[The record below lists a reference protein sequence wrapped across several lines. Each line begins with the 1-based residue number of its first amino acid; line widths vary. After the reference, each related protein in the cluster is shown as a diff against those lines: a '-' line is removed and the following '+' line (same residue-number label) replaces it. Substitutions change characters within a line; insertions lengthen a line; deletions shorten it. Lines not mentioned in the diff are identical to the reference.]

1 MKVAYKCPNCGKKL
15 AMIDNSKNIS
25 GVFVPC
31 RNKYC
36 PIKEVE
42 IKNNIESQRPEA
54 RARDARAQSPEPLAD
69 TS

>member
-1 MKVAYKCPNCGKKL
+1 MKVWYKCPNCGKKL
-15 AMIDNSKNIS
+15 ARIDDSENIK
-25 GVFVPC
+25 GVFVRC

-36 PIKEVE
+36 PMGEVE

-54 RARDARAQSPEPLAD
+54 RAHDARAQSPEPLAD